1 MIPIFFISLFGV
13 DKESAVKII
22 KEFMKEMSN
31 DTRVIDYDDKVAL
44 TDSEAKLVIEHSAN
58 IRNSFELQ
66 LMGKE
71 ERDKCLSKI
80 KENPGLTTR
89 QITRLTGVSQS
100 VIARA

>member
-1 MIPIFFISLFGV
+1 MIPIFFISWFGV

-66 LMGKE
+66 LMGQRRK
-71 ERDKCLSKI
+71 R
-80 KENPGLTTR
+80 
-89 QITRLTGVSQS
+89 
-100 VIARA
+100 